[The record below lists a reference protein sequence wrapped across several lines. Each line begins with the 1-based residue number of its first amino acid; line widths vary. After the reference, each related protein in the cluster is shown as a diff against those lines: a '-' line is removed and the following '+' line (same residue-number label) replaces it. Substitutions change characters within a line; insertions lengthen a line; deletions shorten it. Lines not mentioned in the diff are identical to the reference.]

1 MSGHRTTRSQ
11 PRHAAPQ
18 RSHPVIVTAVGTVAV
33 LGAGTAALAAPA
45 PYTAPPAGDTLPAAP
60 AVQAVP
66 QKPAVQAEGPVFYR
80 IQEGDTLSS
89 IAATHGLGSNW
100 EGLWAANRS
109 GIDNPDL
116 IQPGWVIKIE
126 TAPVTPALQLVIDR
140 VLSPPAPQPAPVPVA
155 ASGSSGSAPAQPA
168 GVQFSGTLTVAGFG
182 GFEGCVIDHES
193 SGNPDAQNPDST
205 ASGLFGFLDT
215 TWTAVTGLPGPA
227 RDYSVATQE
236 AAFSKEYAMDGTAPW
251 RPYDGCL

>member
-18 RSHPVIVTAVGTVAV
+18 HSHPVITTAVGTVVV

-45 PYTAPPAGDTLPAAP
+45 PYTAPPMGDTLPATP
-60 AVQAVP
+60 AVQAAP
-66 QKPAVQAEGPVFYR
+66 QKPAVQAAGPAFYR

-89 IAATHGLGSNW
+89 IAAAHGLGSNW

-140 VLSPPAPQPAPVPVA
+140 VLNPPAPKPVITVDA
-155 ASGSSGSAPAQPA
+155 ASSDASSQAPQAAAPSY
-168 GVQFSGTLTVAGFG
+168 SGTLSLSGMS
-182 GFEGCVIDHES
+182 GFEQCVISRES
-193 SGNPDAQNPDST
+193 GGDPQIMNST
-205 ASGLFGFLDT
+205 GHYGLFQFDYG
-215 TWTAVTGLPGPA
+215 TWVSGGGAPGDFGSA
-227 RDYSVATQE
+227 SVAEQE
-236 AAFSKEYAMDGTAPW
+236 QVFASVYAARGAEPWAPS
-251 RPYDGCL
+251 DGC